1 MRPSSMPPALRKM
14 RRRTPPVSEGVL
26 CPFESLLHEK
36 QPKIAGAP
44 GFLRLFCALVHA
56 GYKNPRSKVS
66 ASQRKFAAMCAVR
79 RYAGAGCH
87 SSWRANP
94 FGFAAGCRRAGTAC
108 SKFRA
113 TKRCGPL
120 CGKLPIFGIFPLFC
134 AFLAEC
140 TLRKFPKYGIIYLQ
154 RRREN
159 SDGKAGKSYARAL

>member
-1 MRPSSMPPALRKM
+1 M
-14 RRRTPPVSEGVL
+14 
-26 CPFESLLHEK
+26 
-36 QPKIAGAP
+36 
-44 GFLRLFCALVHA
+44 RLFCALVHA

-159 SDGKAGKSYARAL
+159 SDGKAGKSYARDYSGPLAHPGRSLAQLDRASAHSTRSAVQPMLAADQHTC